1 MHQLTFTF
9 HLDET
14 SLKSYLEK
22 ATRRIISL
30 VITDNS
36 TSMLSIREKSDSLL
50 IRLHRIFL
58 AAGREVLKEL
68 SDYIKGRK
76 RKTPLIRDFIKSN
89 THQIRKRPQRKISI
103 KTEGCH
109 YNLLDIYHSVNSTYF
124 NDSVSADITW
134 GSRGPKRA
142 ARRRTLG
149 SYTCQNH
156 MIRINPILDSRKVPY
171 YFLEYIVYHEML
183 HADIGIERDR
193 GRRIIHSR
201 EFNKREKM
209 FKNYTRAVD
218 WEKKR
223 W

>member
-1 MHQLTFTF
+1 MHQLTLSF

-14 SLKSYLEK
+14 SLKSNLEQS
-22 ATRRIISL
+22 TRRAISL

-36 TSMLSIREKSDSLL
+36 TSMLSIREKNDSLM

-58 AAGREVLKEL
+58 SAGREVLNEL
-68 SDYIKGRK
+68 SDYIRGRK
-76 RKTPLIRDFIKSN
+76 RKTPLISDFIKYN
-89 THQIRKRPQRKISI
+89 KHQIRKKPPRKFSI
-103 KTEGCH
+103 QTEGRH
-109 YNLLDIYHSVNSTYF
+109 YNLLDIYHSINRTYF
-124 NDSVSADITW
+124 DDKVSASITW
-134 GSRGPKRA
+134 GSKGPRRA

-149 SYTCQNH
+149 SYTSQNH
-156 MIRINPILDSRKVPY
+156 MIRINPILDSGNVPR

-183 HADIGIERDR
+183 HADIGIEKDR

-209 FKNYTRAVD
+209 FKDYARAIN
-218 WEKKR
+218 WERKR